1 LSGLGCP
8 TPKHDTGLSHRTA
21 IDVTGRKRAEEE
33 REGLRQ
39 ARVDLAHV
47 SRVTT
52 MRKPTTSLAFE
63 DKPIVAAVT
72 NTDMRGLARDQDDLE
87 ARRRGTTWNSLSAGP
102 SLNGTVAACGLLATL
117 RVAQAFYFTL
127 PARME
132 PRE

>member
-1 LSGLGCP
+1 MP
-8 TPKHDTGLSHRTA
+8 KPKHDTGVSHRTA

-33 REGLRQ
+33 RERLRQ

-52 MRKPTTSLAFE
+52 MRKPTASLAFE
-63 DKPIVAAVT
+63 DQPIVAAVA

-87 ARRRGTTWNSLSAGP
+87 EARRHGTTWNSLSAGP
-102 SLNGTVAACGLLATL
+102 SLNRTVAACGLLATL
-117 RVAQAFYFTL
+117 GVAQAFYFTL